1 MVVVLNYE
9 VLAIDMAQLG
19 DVPEYWDKAKKEL
32 SAKDPILSE
41 LIEQY
46 EDLELISRGDLFY
59 TLIRSII
66 GQQISVKAASTVWS
80 RLSEK
85 VGEIIPENI
94 LSRSI
99 DELRNCGLSGKKV
112 EYIRGI
118 SESWDSY
125 SNCEWETM
133 DDEEIIK
140 KLIQLRGVGRWTAE
154 MILIFTLLRPDI
166 FPIGDIGMIR
176 GIEKTYNSGEK
187 MSMDE
192 IYKISEKWKPW
203 RTVACCYMWSAVDP
217 EPVEY

>member
-1 MVVVLNYE
+1 
-9 VLAIDMAQLG
+9 MAQLG
-19 DVPEYWDKAKKEL
+19 DVPKYWDKAKKEL
-32 SAKDPILSE
+32 SAKDNILSE

-46 EDLELISRGDLFY
+46 DDLELISRGDLFY

-94 LSRSI
+94 LSQST

-118 SESWDSY
+118 SESWNDY
-125 SNCEWETM
+125 SNYEWEKM
-133 DDEEIIK
+133 DDEEIVK

-192 IYKISEKWKPW
+192 IYEISEKWKPW

>member
-9 VLAIDMAQLG
+9 VLAIVMAQLG
-19 DVPEYWDKAKKEL
+19 DVPEYWDEAKKEL
-32 SAKDPILSE
+32 SAKDNILSE

-46 EDLELISRGDLFY
+46 DDLELISRGDLFY

-118 SESWDSY
+118 SESWNDY
-125 SNCEWETM
+125 SNYEWEKM
-133 DDEEIIK
+133 DDEEIVK

-192 IYKISEKWKPW
+192 IYGISEKWKPW